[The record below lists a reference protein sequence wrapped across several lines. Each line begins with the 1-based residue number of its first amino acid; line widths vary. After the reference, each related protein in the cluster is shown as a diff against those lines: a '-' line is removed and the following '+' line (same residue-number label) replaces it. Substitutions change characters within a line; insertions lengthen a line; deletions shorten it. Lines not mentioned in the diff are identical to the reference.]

1 MPLATWDNLPAAKR
15 ERVLTAAAEEF
26 GRAGFS
32 AGSLNTVARE
42 AGIAKGS
49 LFQYFSDKLDLY
61 AHVADVVSERVRVA
75 MEQTMLGLDPGR
87 PFFDFVTDA
96 MAAWVEWF
104 DAHPLERGVTAATN
118 LEMDP
123 AARTAVR
130 QVAHAHYLDALRP
143 LLAGALDRGDLRAD
157 ADLDALLAYL
167 LLLLPH
173 LALAQHVP
181 GLDPVLDLDRADAAG
196 RRAVVVRLVDVLRA
210 AFSNFPFPVHTSRAE
225 NRVAERGRGA
235 Q

>member
-1 MPLATWDNLPAAKR
+1 VPLATWDNLPAAKR
-15 ERVLTAAAEEF
+15 ERVLTAAAVEF
-26 GRAGFS
+26 GRHGFS

-49 LFQYFSDKLDLY
+49 LFQYFADKLDLY
-61 AHVADVVSERVRVA
+61 AHVCDVVSERVRVA

-96 MAAWVEWF
+96 VTAWVEWF

-130 QVAHAHYLDALRP
+130 QVAHTHYLDALRP
-143 LLAGALDRGDLRAD
+143 LLDGAVERGDIRHAAD
-157 ADLDALLAYL
+157 IDALLAYL

-173 LALAQHVP
+173 LALAQHVA
-181 GLDPVLDLDRADAAG
+181 GLDPVLALDRTDATG
-196 RRAVVVRLVDVLRA
+196 RRDVVVRLVDVLRTA
-210 AFSNFPFPVHTSRAE
+210 YAPTTQEIR
-225 NRVAERGRGA
+225 
-235 Q
+235 